1 MTASDRTAGPLADS
15 AAPIGEHAL
24 AERCR
29 AGDENAFRQL
39 VELHHDRVYRVA
51 YALTANEEDAGDV
64 TQETWLRA
72 WRALRRFR
80 GEAALGTWLT
90 RLALNAA
97 RDHLR
102 RRRAWAALQRVLHGL
117 GLANVDDAVDAAMRG
132 AIEEGDAL
140 QRALMGLSLPARQ
153 VVALRYGAALSVAE
167 IAAALGCPEG
177 TVKSRLHAALARLR
191 AALQERGVGVQQV
204 PSVRALRG

>member
-39 VELHHDRVYRVA
+39 VELHHERVYRVA
-51 YALTANEEDAGDV
+51 YALTANEEDA
-64 TQETWLRA
+64 
-72 WRALRRFR
+72 
-80 GEAALGTWLT
+80 
-90 RLALNAA
+90 
-97 RDHLR
+97 
-102 RRRAWAALQRVLHGL
+102 
-117 GLANVDDAVDAAMRG
+117 VDAAARG
-132 AIEEGDAL
+132 AVEEGDAL

-191 AALQERGVGVQQV
+191 AALQARGAGVQRVQSV
-204 PSVRALRG
+204 PAWQGPGRAPVRLERDRGGC